1 MSMTEDTS
9 PQPDARR
16 RKLAYRAAHR
26 GTKEMDLILGGYV
39 SRHIAAL
46 SETELDELE
55 QIIALPDAD
64 LDAWATGK
72 AELPAEYDTKL
83 MESILSFSYKPDDY
97 T

>member
-1 MSMTEDTS
+1 MSKTEDNTFL
-9 PQPDARR
+9 PDARR
-16 RKLAYRAAHR
+16 RKLAYRATHR

-39 SRHIAAL
+39 SRHIAGMN
-46 SETELDELE
+46 ETELDELE

-72 AELPAEYDTKL
+72 AKLPAEYDTKL
-83 MESILSFSYKPDDY
+83 MASILSFSYKPDDY